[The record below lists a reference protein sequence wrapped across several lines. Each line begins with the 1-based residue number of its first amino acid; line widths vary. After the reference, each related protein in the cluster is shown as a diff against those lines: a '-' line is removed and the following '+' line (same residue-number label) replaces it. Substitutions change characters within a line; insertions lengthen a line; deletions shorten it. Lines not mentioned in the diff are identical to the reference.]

1 MLKSIFMVQPASNR
15 VGSHFTIG
23 WNFMPPVQVV
33 RRELRGREAVRLG
46 PGALCRLVGRNNTVG
61 FGQGPCVAQLAAHE
75 VASVS

>member
-33 RRELRGREAVRLG
+33 A
-46 PGALCRLVGRNNTVG
+46 GAPWEGGSMAGIKGIVPSCRS
-61 FGQGPCVAQLAAHE
+61 Q
-75 VASVS
+75 